1 MRLRV
6 RLLRPLHVSSIHV
19 SVGWNFDLEAAF
31 SLRFM
36 HDLYRVFHQRAL
48 LHLVLLDLDAVFHY
62 LAGFGGK
69 ALPLSPRRFNL
80 LVELFIVF
88 LNVFGADKGVV
99 YLLTFLVIGL
109 FDLRF
114 GLGVRGPRRSQ
125 ICDELKVSRRKE
137 TAQILHM
144 LRLDIVVDHACSF
157 GHLILQVLARCLQTF
172 LFHSSNCSR
181 RVHTVRRLSR
191 CNSCSKR

>member
-1 MRLRV
+1 MCLRI
-6 RLLRPLHVSSIHV
+6 RLLSPLHVSSIHV

-31 SLRFM
+31 SLKLL

-48 LHLVLLDLDAVFHY
+48 LQLVLLDLDAVVHY
-62 LAGFGGK
+62 LAGFGGN

-88 LNVFGADKGVV
+88 FNVFSADEGVI
-99 YLLTFLVIGL
+99 YILTFFVIGL

-114 GLGVRGPRRSQ
+114 GLGVCGLRRCQ
-125 ICDELKVSRRKE
+125 ACHELKVPRREE
-137 TAQILHM
+137 TAQVLHM
-144 LRLDIVVDHACSF
+144 LRLDVVVDHAGSF

-172 LFHSSNCSR
+172 LFHSTNCS
-181 RVHTVRRLSR
+181 
-191 CNSCSKR
+191 